1 MRVRNPPRR
10 AGEYQPIQLRDH
22 TSTAILSI
30 HRGAATTDGLVL
42 DLVASDDRRIFEH
55 VEGLSTSALHHLLR
69 YMQVVRRAAAR
80 AGASRSDPRPALE
93 SVPRLYVPILTV
105 LVFR

>member
-55 VEGLSTSALHHLLR
+55 VEGLSTSALHHLL
-69 YMQVVRRAAAR
+69 YGDTCKLCAGRARGCVAIRPKAR
-80 AGASRSDPRPALE
+80 P
-93 SVPRLYVPILTV
+93 
-105 LVFR
+105 